1 MQRQGSF
8 SQAEYAGKKKQT
20 RRDKFLAEMEQ
31 VVPWARLVERLRPF
45 YPKGER
51 GRPPIG
57 LERML
62 RLYFLQQWYGLA
74 DEALEDALYD
84 SQALRGFA
92 GIDLSV
98 AAVPDATT
106 VLNFR
111 HWLEE
116 HDLTRALFDEVGAM
130 LEERGLLMRQGTIV
144 DATIIAAPPSTKN
157 KSKARDPEMH
167 QTKKGNQWHF
177 GMKAHIGVDVAS
189 GVVHTVV
196 GTAANEAD
204 INQTAALLHGQE
216 EAVFA
221 DAGYTGADKRPELED
236 RDVSWNIAIKRS
248 IIKALPKALRDLAEP
263 VERALSQVR
272 AWVEHPFHIVKNLF
286 RHKKLRYR
294 GLAKNTAQLHTL
306 FALANLVIV
315 KKTLLAQR
323 RPDHTRTLSLIPK
336 TTQETRPQPRFLPPR
351 PLPTGRAARKSGV
364 GRRTVSYPRNVQ
376 CFLSAHTFIF
386 IRINRYCRFCEL
398 EPRRLGSQKVQSRL
412 GFAAGNRFPGVT
424 SKRGVAKVRKGHG
437 RACCSLVRAAAVG
450 SASALNQS

>member
-1 MQRQGSF
+1 VLAASRICRSVGIWGEAMQRQGSF

-31 VVPWARLVERLRPF
+31 VVPWARLVTRLRPF

-51 GRPPIG
+51 GRPPVG

-62 RLYFLQQWYGLA
+62 RIYFLQQWYGLA
-74 DEALEDALYD
+74 DGALEDALYD

-92 GIDLSV
+92 GIDLT
-98 AAVPDATT
+98 ATVPEATT

-111 HWLEE
+111 HWLEQ
-116 HDLTRALFDEVGAM
+116 HDLTKVLFDEVGAM

-167 QTKKGNQWHF
+167 QTKKANQWHF

-189 GVVHTVV
+189 GVVHTLT

-204 INQTAALLHGQE
+204 INQMAAVLHGRE

-221 DAGYTGADKRPELED
+221 DAGYTGADKRPEHAD

-248 IIKALPKALRDLAEP
+248 IIKALPKGLRDVVEP

-272 AWVEHPFHIVKNLF
+272 AWVEHPFHVVKNLF

-294 GLAKNTAQLHTL
+294 GLVKNTAQLHTL

-315 KKTLLAQR
+315 KKTLLAQDR
-323 RPDHTRTLSLIPK
+323 
-336 TTQETRPQPRFLPPR
+336 
-351 PLPTGRAARKSGV
+351 V
-364 GRRTVSYPRNVQ
+364 
-376 CFLSAHTFIF
+376 
-386 IRINRYCRFCEL
+386 
-398 EPRRLGSQKVQSRL
+398 
-412 GFAAGNRFPGVT
+412 
-424 SKRGVAKVRKGHG
+424 
-437 RACCSLVRAAAVG
+437 
-450 SASALNQS
+450 

>member
-1 MQRQGSF
+1 MQLQGSF

-62 RLYFLQQWYGLA
+62 RIHFLQQWYGLA
-74 DEALEDALYD
+74 DGAMEDALYD

-92 GIDLSV
+92 GIDLTV

-106 VLNFR
+106 IMNFR
-111 HWLEE
+111 HWLERHE
-116 HDLTRALFDEVGAM
+116 LSQALFAEVLAM

-157 KSKARDPEMH
+157 KRKARDPEMH

-189 GVVHTVV
+189 GVVHTVK

-204 INQTAALLHGQE
+204 INQMAAVLHGAEQD
-216 EAVFA
+216 VFA
-221 DAGYTGADKRPELED
+221 DAGYTGADKRPEHED
-236 RDVSWNIAIKRS
+236 RDVCWNIAIKRS
-248 IIKALPKALRDLAEP
+248 IIKALPKGLRDLAEP
-263 VERALSQVR
+263 VERALAQVR
-272 AWVEHPFHIVKNLF
+272 AVVEHPFHVVKNLF

-315 KKTLLAQR
+315 KKTLL
-323 RPDHTRTLSLIPK
+323 
-336 TTQETRPQPRFLPPR
+336 
-351 PLPTGRAARKSGV
+351 
-364 GRRTVSYPRNVQ
+364 
-376 CFLSAHTFIF
+376 
-386 IRINRYCRFCEL
+386 
-398 EPRRLGSQKVQSRL
+398 VQSR
-412 GFAAGNRFPGVT
+412 A
-424 SKRGVAKVRKGHG
+424 
-437 RACCSLVRAAAVG
+437 
-450 SASALNQS
+450 

>member
-8 SQAEYAGKKKQT
+8 SQAEYAVKKKQT
-20 RRDKFLAEMEQ
+20 RRDRFLAEMEQ

-62 RLYFLQQWYGLA
+62 RIHFLQQWYGLA
-74 DEALEDALYD
+74 DGAMEDALYD

-92 GIDLSV
+92 GIDLTV
-98 AAVPDATT
+98 AAVPEETT
-106 VLNFR
+106 ILNFR
-111 HWLEE
+111 HWLEQHE
-116 HDLTRALFDEVGAM
+116 LTQALFAEVTAM

-157 KSKARDPEMH
+157 KSKSRDPEMH

-204 INQTAALLHGQE
+204 INQMASVLHGAE
-216 EAVFA
+216 EDVFA
-221 DAGYTGADKRPELED
+221 DAGYTGADKRPEHED
-236 RDVSWNIAIKRS
+236 RDVCWNIAIKRS
-248 IIKALPKALRDLAEP
+248 IIKALPKGLRDLAEP

-272 AWVEHPFHIVKNLF
+272 APVEHPFHIVKNLF
-286 RHKKLRYR
+286 HHKKLRYR

-315 KKTLLAQR
+315 KKTLL
-323 RPDHTRTLSLIPK
+323 
-336 TTQETRPQPRFLPPR
+336 
-351 PLPTGRAARKSGV
+351 
-364 GRRTVSYPRNVQ
+364 
-376 CFLSAHTFIF
+376 
-386 IRINRYCRFCEL
+386 
-398 EPRRLGSQKVQSRL
+398 VQSR
-412 GFAAGNRFPGVT
+412 A
-424 SKRGVAKVRKGHG
+424 
-437 RACCSLVRAAAVG
+437 
-450 SASALNQS
+450 

>member
-1 MQRQGSF
+1 MRVQGSF

-20 RRDKFLAEMEQ
+20 RRDKFLADMEQ

-45 YPKGER
+45 YPRGER

-62 RLYFLQQWYGLA
+62 RIHFLQQWYGLA
-74 DEALEDALYD
+74 DEAMEDALYD

-92 GIDLSV
+92 GIDLTV

-106 VLNFR
+106 IMNFR
-111 HWLEE
+111 HWLESYE
-116 HDLTRALFDEVGAM
+116 LGQALFAEVLAM

-157 KSKARDPEMH
+157 KQKCRDPEMH
-167 QTKKGNQWHF
+167 QTKKGNQWYF

-204 INQTAALLHGQE
+204 ITQMAAVLHGAE
-216 EAVFA
+216 EDVFA
-221 DAGYTGADKRPELED
+221 DAGYTGADKRPEHED
-236 RDVSWNIAIKRS
+236 RDVCWNIAIKRS
-248 IIKALPKALRDLAEP
+248 IIKALPKGLRELAEP
-263 VERALSQVR
+263 VERALAQVR

-294 GLAKNTAQLHTL
+294 GLKKNTAQLHTL

-315 KKTLLAQR
+315 KKTLLAQ
-323 RPDHTRTLSLIPK
+323 
-336 TTQETRPQPRFLPPR
+336 
-351 PLPTGRAARKSGV
+351 
-364 GRRTVSYPRNVQ
+364 
-376 CFLSAHTFIF
+376 
-386 IRINRYCRFCEL
+386 
-398 EPRRLGSQKVQSRL
+398 SR
-412 GFAAGNRFPGVT
+412 V
-424 SKRGVAKVRKGHG
+424 
-437 RACCSLVRAAAVG
+437 
-450 SASALNQS
+450 

>member
-31 VVPWARLVERLRPF
+31 VVPWPRLVERLRPL

-62 RLYFLQQWYGLA
+62 RIHFLQQWYGLA
-74 DEALEDALYD
+74 DGAMEDALYD

-92 GIDLSV
+92 GIDLTV
-98 AAVPDATT
+98 AAVPDETT
-106 VLNFR
+106 ILNFR
-111 HWLEE
+111 HWLESHE
-116 HDLTRALFDEVGAM
+116 LSQALFTEVSAM

-144 DATIIAAPPSTKN
+144 DATIIAAPSSTKN
-157 KSKARDPEMH
+157 ERKARDPEMH
-167 QTKKGNQWHF
+167 QTRKGNQWHF

-189 GVVHTVV
+189 GLVHTVV

-204 INQTAALLHGQE
+204 ITQTEALLHGE
-216 EAVFA
+216 EEDVFG
-221 DAGYTGADKRPELED
+221 DAGYTGADKRPELAD

-248 IIKALPKALRDLAEP
+248 IIKALPQALRELAEP
-263 VERALSQVR
+263 IERALSQVR
-272 AWVEHPFHIVKNLF
+272 AVVEHPFHIVKNRF

-315 KKTLLAQR
+315 KETLLAQ
-323 RPDHTRTLSLIPK
+323 S
-336 TTQETRPQPRFLPPR
+336 
-351 PLPTGRAARKSGV
+351 RA
-364 GRRTVSYPRNVQ
+364 
-376 CFLSAHTFIF
+376 
-386 IRINRYCRFCEL
+386 
-398 EPRRLGSQKVQSRL
+398 
-412 GFAAGNRFPGVT
+412 
-424 SKRGVAKVRKGHG
+424 
-437 RACCSLVRAAAVG
+437 
-450 SASALNQS
+450 

>member
-20 RRDKFLAEMEQ
+20 RRDKFLAEMEH
-31 VVPWARLVERLRPF
+31 VVPWARLVARLQPR

-57 LERML
+57 VERML
-62 RLYFLQQWYGLA
+62 RIYFLQQWYGLA

-92 GIDLSV
+92 GIDLNRDP
-98 AAVPDATT
+98 VPDATT
-106 VLNFR
+106 VLHFR
-111 HWLEE
+111 HWLEQ
-116 HDLTRALFDEVGAM
+116 HGLTRALFDDVAAM
-130 LEERGLLMRQGTIV
+130 LEERGLLMRQGTII

-157 KSKARDPEMH
+157 KDKARDPEMH

-189 GVVHTVV
+189 GVVHTLT
-196 GTAANEAD
+196 GTAANQAD

-221 DAGYTGADKRPELED
+221 DAGYTGANKRPELAD
-236 RDVSWNIAIKRS
+236 REVSWNIAVKRS

-263 VERALSQVR
+263 IERALSQVR

-286 RHKKLRYR
+286 RHRKLRYR

-315 KKTLLAQR
+315 KKALLAQ
-323 RPDHTRTLSLIPK
+323 
-336 TTQETRPQPRFLPPR
+336 PQ
-351 PLPTGRAARKSGV
+351 
-364 GRRTVSYPRNVQ
+364 
-376 CFLSAHTFIF
+376 I
-386 IRINRYCRFCEL
+386 
-398 EPRRLGSQKVQSRL
+398 
-412 GFAAGNRFPGVT
+412 
-424 SKRGVAKVRKGHG
+424 
-437 RACCSLVRAAAVG
+437 
-450 SASALNQS
+450 

>member
-8 SQAEYAGKKKQT
+8 SQVEYAGKKKQT
-20 RRDKFLAEMEQ
+20 RRDKFLAEMEL
-31 VVPWARLVERLRPF
+31 VVPWARLVERLRPL
-45 YPKGER
+45 YPRGER

-62 RLYFLQQWYGLA
+62 RIYFVQQWYGLA

-84 SQALRGFA
+84 SQALRGFV
-92 GIDLSV
+92 GIDLNRDP
-98 AAVPDATT
+98 VPDATT
-106 VLNFR
+106 VLHFR
-111 HWLEE
+111 HWLER
-116 HDLTRALFDEVGAM
+116 HDLAKALFAEIGTVLA
-130 LEERGLLMRQGTIV
+130 ERGLLMRQGTIV

-177 GMKAHIGVDVAS
+177 GMKAHIRVDVAS
-189 GVVHTVV
+189 GVVHTVT

-221 DAGYTGADKRPELED
+221 DAGYTGADKRPEHVD

-248 IIKALPKALRDLAEP
+248 IIKALPERLRDLAEP

-315 KKTLLAQR
+315 KTTLLAQA
-323 RPDHTRTLSLIPK
+323 
-336 TTQETRPQPRFLPPR
+336 
-351 PLPTGRAARKSGV
+351 RA
-364 GRRTVSYPRNVQ
+364 
-376 CFLSAHTFIF
+376 
-386 IRINRYCRFCEL
+386 
-398 EPRRLGSQKVQSRL
+398 
-412 GFAAGNRFPGVT
+412 
-424 SKRGVAKVRKGHG
+424 
-437 RACCSLVRAAAVG
+437 
-450 SASALNQS
+450 